1 MKKVILPLL
10 LMGCLLAACA
20 DKSAVADYAVVPLP
34 QEMVSVDGT
43 GFTLSGHTPIVY
55 VGDESMQRNAYFLAE
70 YIKEKTGLELTVSDV
85 PVAGAVTLTLDTA
98 MDNAEGYRLAVNAE
112 GVTITG
118 ASPAGVF
125 YGIQTLRKAL
135 PVVKGGAVKL
145 PAVAITD
152 YPRFGYRGAHLDV
165 SRHFFTVDSVK
176 QFIDMLALH
185 NMNRFHWHLTDDQGW
200 RFEMK
205 KYPKLNTV
213 GTQRAQTVIGRN
225 SGEYDGIPY
234 GPYLYTQEECREIVT
249 YAAERH
255 ITVIPEIDLP
265 GHMQA
270 ALAAY
275 PELGCTGG
283 PYDVW
288 QIWGVSDDVLCAGND
303 ATLQFITDVLA
314 EVIDVFPSEYIHV
327 GGDECPKTRW
337 EQCPKCQAR
346 IKALGI
352 KADEKN
358 SAEMYLQ
365 SFVIGYA
372 EKFLNAH
379 GRRIIGWDEI
389 LEGSLAPTAT
399 VHSWRGI
406 AGGLEAAKRG
416 HDCIMSPNTYMYFDY
431 YQSKNTDTEPLAIGG
446 YVPVEKVYE
455 YEPLHPSLTPEQQQ
469 HIIGVQANLWTEYV
483 TSYRHVEYMELPR
496 MAALSEVQ
504 WCRPEN
510 KDYADFLQRLVTM
523 TDMYD
528 VKGYNY
534 ARHIF
539 DVDNTFSIDTVKN
552 VVVATLGTVDGSPI
566 YYTLDGTE
574 PTNASRRYKA
584 PLQLA
589 QTCVLKAKAIGKR
602 GDSHLFEEQVTYN
615 KATAKPITFIQPAF
629 KGYDY
634 AGARTL
640 VDGLKGNHNYRTG
653 RWVGFAN
660 NDFEVLI
667 DLQEITD
674 VQRVS
679 LSTCV
684 EKGDWVFDARGFT
697 VSVSTDGE
705 AYTTVFDEQYPA
717 MKADDA
723 NKIYNHVLEFAA
735 TPARYV
741 KVKALVEHSMPE
753 WHGARG
759 HRAFLFVDELAVD

>member
-1 MKKVILPLL
+1 
-10 LMGCLLAACA
+10 
-20 DKSAVADYAVVPLP
+20 
-34 QEMVSVDGT
+34 
-43 GFTLSGHTPIVY
+43 
-55 VGDESMQRNAYFLAE
+55 
-70 YIKEKTGLELTVSDV
+70 
-85 PVAGAVTLTLDTA
+85 
-98 MDNAEGYRLAVNAE
+98 
-112 GVTITG
+112 
-118 ASPAGVF
+118 
-125 YGIQTLRKAL
+125 
-135 PVVKGGAVKL
+135 
-145 PAVAITD
+145 
-152 YPRFGYRGAHLDV
+152 
-165 SRHFFTVDSVK
+165 
-176 QFIDMLALH
+176 
-185 NMNRFHWHLTDDQGW
+185 
-200 RFEMK
+200 
-205 KYPKLNTV
+205 
-213 GTQRAQTVIGRN
+213 
-225 SGEYDGIPY
+225 
-234 GPYLYTQEECREIVT
+234 
-249 YAAERH
+249 
-255 ITVIPEIDLP
+255 
-265 GHMQA
+265 
-270 ALAAY
+270 
-275 PELGCTGG
+275 
-283 PYDVW
+283 
-288 QIWGVSDDVLCAGND
+288 
-303 ATLQFITDVLA
+303 
-314 EVIDVFPSEYIHV
+314 
-327 GGDECPKTRW
+327 
-337 EQCPKCQAR
+337 
-346 IKALGI
+346 
-352 KADEKN
+352 
-358 SAEMYLQ
+358 
-365 SFVIGYA
+365 
-372 EKFLNAH
+372 
-379 GRRIIGWDEI
+379 
-389 LEGSLAPTAT
+389 
-399 VHSWRGI
+399 
-406 AGGLEAAKRG
+406 
-416 HDCIMSPNTYMYFDY
+416 
-431 YQSKNTDTEPLAIGG
+431 
-446 YVPVEKVYE
+446 
-455 YEPLHPSLTPEQQQ
+455 
-469 HIIGVQANLWTEYV
+469 
-483 TSYRHVEYMELPR
+483 

-574 PTNASRRYKA
+574 PTNASHRYKA

-589 QTCVLKAKAIGKR
+589 QNCVLKAKAIGKR
-602 GDSHLFEEQVTYN
+602 GDSHLFEEQVTYS

-697 VSVSTDGE
+697 ISVSTDGE
-705 AYTTVFDEQYPA
+705 TYTTVFDEQYPA

-723 NKIYNHVLEFAA
+723 NRIYDHVLEFAA

-759 HRAFLFVDELAVD
+759 HRAFLFVDEVAVD